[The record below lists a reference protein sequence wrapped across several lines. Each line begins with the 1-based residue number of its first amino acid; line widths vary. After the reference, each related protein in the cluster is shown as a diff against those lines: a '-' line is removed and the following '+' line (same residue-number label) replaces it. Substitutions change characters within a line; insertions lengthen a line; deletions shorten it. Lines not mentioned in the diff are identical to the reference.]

1 MNKQTSGAWLLAL
14 AFVSGAHADGTLFRW
29 SFAPE
34 VSGGP
39 DLSEPI
45 VTDRPDFTEAS
56 STVGKGVL
64 QLESGYTVVYDQS
77 AGETETVHSWGEP
90 LFRLGV
96 WEDWF
101 ELRLGVFP
109 LTERT
114 DDNTTSGVD
123 DSYLGAKFM
132 LTPQAGLAPEMSL
145 VPQMRVPTGSSAFT
159 ADEVLPGLNWLYG
172 WDIDDIFSTGGSTQF
187 NRRVD
192 DVGESY
198 TEWAQSWTVN
208 AALADNIGSYLEYFV
223 IAPHSAVAAETE
235 HYVDGGFTYRP
246 VNDVQFDIRA
256 GVGLNEAAADM
267 FAGIGLSL
275 RYW

>member
-1 MNKQTSGAWLLAL
+1 
-14 AFVSGAHADGTLFRW
+14 
-29 SFAPE
+29 
-34 VSGGP
+34 
-39 DLSEPI
+39 
-45 VTDRPDFTEAS
+45 VTE
-56 STVGKGVL
+56 
-64 QLESGYTVVYDQS
+64 
-77 AGETETVHSWGEP
+77 HSWGEP
-90 LFRLGV
+90 LLRLGIL
-96 WEDWF
+96 EDWL
-101 ELRLGVFP
+101 ELRMGVFP
-109 LTERT
+109 LSERT

-123 DSYLGAKFM
+123 DLYLGAKFM
-132 LTPQAGLAPEMSL
+132 LTPQAGLAPEMAL

-172 WDIDDIFSTGGSTQF
+172 WDIGDVFSTGGSTQF

-208 AALADNIGSYLEYFV
+208 AALAENVGSYLEYFV
-223 IAPHSAVAAETE
+223 LAPHSAVAAETE

-267 FAGIGLSL
+267 FAGIGVSL